1 MTQAVQT
8 TADVRLANPD
18 HFLTVFL
25 DHLET
30 HAHVERQSGGADI
43 TSDYGHVRLR
53 RCRAGLSIEA
63 TAPTASELSVI
74 RTFIADHVFEFAAD
88 AQIEWSGQGATDTVP
103 ANFQEVFVQRVEAV
117 TPRMRRVVF
126 RASRLSALLNSS
138 HHHVRLLFPPEGRV
152 PHWPRQSASGR
163 LNWPG
168 GDDVLSTRVYTIRWI
183 DERTSTFAVDFVLH
197 HEMMSGPGVAFA
209 HRARPGAV
217 VGLIGPGGGRAPTGE
232 KLLLLGDETALPAIA
247 RIVESVAGHATIKA
261 VVEVNDIT
269 ETAYLCPMPSLQVDW
284 LPRNGRP
291 AGDPTIMLAA
301 LENHIGDE
309 TRDLTVWAGCEH
321 GVAAELRARLS
332 ARLSNCIK
340 TSIAAYWR
348 RSATDALQDSGS

>member
-30 HAHVERQSGGADI
+30 HAHVKRQSGGADI
-43 TSDYGHVRLR
+43 TSEYGHVRLR
-53 RCRAGLSIEA
+53 RCPAGLSIEA

-74 RTFIADHVFEFAAD
+74 RTFIADHLFEFAAD
-88 AQIEWSGQGATDTVP
+88 AQIEWSGQGSTDTVP

-126 RASRLSALLNSS
+126 RASRLSTLLNWS

-152 PHWPRQSASGR
+152 PHWPRQSTSGR

-168 GDDVLSTRVYTIRWI
+168 GDDVLSSRVYTIRWV
-183 DERTSTFAVDFVLH
+183 DERTSTFAVDFVMH
-197 HEMMSGPGVAFA
+197 HETASGPGVAFA
-209 HRARPGAV
+209 HRARPGAT
-217 VGLIGPGGGRAPTGE
+217 VGLVGPGGGGTPTGK

-247 RIVESVAGHATIKA
+247 RIVESVAGQATIQA

-269 ETAYLCPMPSLQVDW
+269 ETAYLSPAPSLQVDW

-291 AGDPTIMLAA
+291 AGDPTMFLAA
-301 LENHIGDE
+301 LENHVKDKPQH
-309 TRDLTVWAGCEH
+309 LTVWAGCEH

-332 ARLSNCIK
+332 ARLLDNIK
-340 TSIAAYWR
+340 TSITAYWK
-348 RSATDALQDSGS
+348 RSTTNVVESVHQ